1 MSDKASLTFIALQ
14 FFLSL
19 ACSLSFNMTWFDPN
33 ATNIVYEGD
42 AAAKNGAI
50 ELNRVDYR
58 FRVGRATYAEPVR
71 IWDSSTSSVSD
82 FTTHFSFTIG
92 ASNLTLSSGG
102 LVFFLAPMGFPI
114 PHNSAGG
121 FLGLFNTTTT
131 SVSAHNNCSI
141 VMVEFDTFTDKKWDP
156 STQHVGIN
164 VNSISSAVYAT
175 WDASSY
181 SGKSANVRIIYN
193 SSMKSLSVFWAYDG
207 NSSVKGEI
215 SLSHRVDLDEILPEW
230 VVVGFSA
237 ATGDSA
243 EQHTVNSWDFTSDLD
258 DKESGDEHHRLLRV
272 LTIVI
277 VLSFFLLLIIVS
289 VSWWFAKKWK
299 DQRWAT
305 EGHRRVGINAGLYI
319 NADIEKGALPRRF
332 TYQELRAATN
342 RFSNDRR
349 LGQGGSGHVYKGTLS
364 SQCHVVAVK
373 RIFAQF
379 ENSEKIFINEVKII
393 SRLVHRNLVKFVG
406 WCHERGE
413 FLLVYEYLPNGS
425 LDNFLFGNKGTLE
438 WEVRYRI
445 VLGLVSALHYLH
457 EDAGQCVLHRDIKAA
472 NVLLDTDFSTKLGD
486 FGVAKLVDPLLRSQK
501 TGVVGTLGYLAP
513 EYLNEGRA
521 SKESDIFS
529 FGVVALEIACGRRTY
544 EDGEFS
550 VSLVRWV
557 WQLYVGGAILQAA
570 DEKLEGKFDDKE
582 MECLLIVGLWC
593 TNPNKRERPKAGEV
607 IKVLKSET
615 PLPEL
620 PHNIHDQ
627 DFY

>member
-1 MSDKASLTFIALQ
+1 MSDRASLTLISLQ

-19 ACSLSFNMTWFDPN
+19 ACSLSFNLTQFDPR
-33 ATNIVYEGD
+33 ATEMVYQGD
-42 AAAKNGAI
+42 AAAANGAI
-50 ELNRVDYR
+50 EINCVDYR
-58 FRVGRATYAEPVR
+58 VPHP
-71 IWDSSTSSVSD
+71 SQ
-82 FTTHFSFTIG
+82 
-92 ASNLTLSSGG
+92 LSRR
-102 LVFFLAPMGFPI
+102 FPW
-114 PHNSAGG
+114 PFQYHDG
-121 FLGLFNTTTT
+121 
-131 SVSAHNNCSI
+131 HSI
-141 VMVEFDTFTDKKWDP
+141 VMVEFDTFPDKEWDP
-156 STQHVGIN
+156 STQHIGIN
-164 VNSISSAVYAT
+164 INSISSAAYAI
-175 WDASSY
+175 WDASSL
-181 SGKSANVRIIYN
+181 SGKWANVRIVYN
-193 SSMKSLSVFWAYDG
+193 SITKSLSVFWKYDE
-207 NSSVKGEI
+207 NSSFTGET
-215 SLSHRVDLDEILPEW
+215 SLTHSVDLARILPEW
-230 VVVGFSA
+230 AVVGFSA
-237 ATGDSA
+237 ATGDSP
-243 EQHTVNSWDFTSDLD
+243 EHHTVSSWDFISTLDNKKSDE
-258 DKESGDEHHRLLRV
+258 KHHGLSRV

-277 VLSFFLLLIIVS
+277 VLSLFLLLIVVS
-289 VSWWFAKKWK
+289 LTWWFARKWK
-299 DQRWAT
+299 DQRWAE
-305 EGHRRVGINAGLYI
+305 EGRHRRGGRDINAGLYI
-319 NADIEKGALPRRF
+319 EKGTLPRRF

-349 LGQGGSGHVYKGTLS
+349 LGQGGSGHVYKGSLS
-364 SQCHVVAVK
+364 RQSSKTVVAVK

-393 SRLVHRNLVKFVG
+393 SRLVHRNLVKFIG

-425 LDNFLFGNKGTLE
+425 LDNFLFGNKGTLD

-521 SKESDIFS
+521 SKESDMFS

-557 WQLYVGGAILQAA
+557 WQLFVGGAIIQAA
-570 DEKLEGKFDDKE
+570 DEKLEERFEEKE

-607 IKVLKSET
+607 IKVLKNEA

-620 PHNIHDQ
+620 PRNMHDQ